1 MSTDLKILT
10 DSPEEL
16 ESRFVQHGHGLSDT
30 EMRNESEPIGTLE
43 VAPQVFQFRNL
54 EHRPWEK
61 ERHIRDLVQA
71 LKRQKEPLDPILLF
85 AVAGHRLVLDG
96 HCRLRAYLRSG
107 LPSSAEIPV
116 RYVRGEFSEA
126 LTRPAAENSKA
137 TLPFTHEERLEAAWR
152 LVRFDEGKGRYSLRK
167 IGRCS
172 GAGKSTVANMR
183 KVLAE
188 DYALS
193 FDPRKSSWK
202 EVKKQRR
209 GDREVEEGLMDE
221 LIKKWSRLIRKAL
234 GDKPNES
241 PTFLFDALVKAYPQ
255 IFPHA
260 IPREWAEDAGIVDEI
275 LDAQTDDF
283 EF

>member
-1 MSTDLKILT
+1 MERLR
-10 DSPEEL
+10 SPRR
-16 ESRFVQHGHGLSDT
+16 SS
-30 EMRNESEPIGTLE
+30 SS
-43 VAPQVFQFRNL
+43 RNL

-71 LKRQKEPLDPILLF
+71 LKRQKDPLDPILLF

-116 RYVRGEFSEA
+116 RYFRGEFSEA

-183 KVLAE
+183 KVLAK
-188 DYALS
+188 DNALS
-193 FDPRKSSWK
+193 FDPRERSWK

-209 GDREVEEGLMDE
+209 GDREVEEDWMDKR
-221 LIKKWSRLIRKAL
+221 IKKWSRLIRKAL

-241 PTFLFDALVKAYPQ
+241 PTFLFNALEEAYPQ
-255 IFPHA
+255 VFPQA
-260 IPREWAEDAGIVDEI
+260 IPREWAEDAGIIDEI
-275 LDAQTDDF
+275 LDAEHDDF
-283 EF
+283 GF